1 MRRALSKGDPS
12 ARIHG
17 GFDATR
23 HNVSKS
29 VCEPLLPELIV
40 ALGMQA
46 LWSRLEKIS
55 VDFAVGVQVGR

>member
-23 HNVSKS
+23 HNVGKS

-46 LWSRLEKIS
+46 LWTRLEKIS